1 MTATTAAPTAAPATV
16 GTQTSTQTS
25 TRASA
30 HTSAPAGAHAG
41 THAGA
46 HASAVPSRLFSQ
58 GLIGLTRIA
67 VGFVFLWTFLDKT
80 FGLGHAT
87 PRNQAWRDGGSPTAG
102 FLSSRQGTF
111 GELFRSLAGE
121 AWVDWAYML
130 GMALVGT
137 ALILGIT
144 MRLAAVGAVGLMGA
158 IYLASL
164 PLAHNPVVDRHLVY
178 AATAVTLALVGAGRH
193 LGLGGWW
200 SGLRPIRKLRWLA

>member
-16 GTQTSTQTS
+16 GTQTSTQTG
-25 TRASA
+25 A
-30 HTSAPAGAHAG
+30 HTSAPAGA
-41 THAGA
+41 HAGA

-58 GLIGLTRIA
+58 GMIGLTRIA

-87 PRNQAWRDGGSPTAG
+87 PRDQAWREGGSPTTG
-102 FLSSRQGTF
+102 FLSSRDGTF
-111 GELFRSLAGE
+111 GELFRALAGE
-121 AWVDWAYML
+121 VWVDWAYML

-144 MRLAAVGAVGLMGA
+144 MRLAAVGAVVLMGA

-164 PLAHNPVVDRHLVY
+164 PLTHNPVVDRHLVY

>member
-1 MTATTAAPTAAPATV
+1 MTATSAAPTAAPATV
-16 GTQTSTQTS
+16 VGQAGA
-25 TRASA
+25 R
-30 HTSAPAGAHAG
+30 TSAPAATHASAHPSPHGGA
-41 THAGA
+41 HAGA
-46 HASAVPSRLFSQ
+46 HASVVPSRLFSQ

-87 PRNQAWRDGGSPTAG
+87 PRDQAWRDGGSPTEG
-102 FLSSRQGTF
+102 FLASRQGTF

-121 AWVDWAYML
+121 PWVDWAYML
-130 GMALVGT
+130 GLAFVGT

-164 PLAHNPVVDRHLVY
+164 PLQHNPVVDKHLVY

-200 SGLRPIRKLRWLA
+200 SALRPIRKLRWLA

>member
-16 GTQTSTQTS
+16 GTH
-25 TRASA
+25 AGA
-30 HTSAPAGAHAG
+30 HTSAHAGA
-41 THAGA
+41 HAGA

-58 GLIGLTRIA
+58 GLIGMTRIA

-87 PRNQAWRDGGSPTAG
+87 PRDQAWREGGSPTTG
-102 FLSSRQGTF
+102 FLSSREGTF

-121 AWVDWAYML
+121 AWVDWAYMI

-144 MRLAAVGAVGLMGA
+144 MRLAAVGTVGLMGA